1 MNHPLAHQ
9 IAQVEVP
16 PGMLA
21 LWGLGQMGL
30 LVKGPDGLIVI
41 DPCLSD
47 YVAELHGDFWRR
59 AFDPPVPPDA
69 LAAVDYYLVTH
80 EHEDHFDLQT
90 AAAIRAASPDVHFV
104 APGWCAP
111 QCARLG
117 LRDSD
122 WSVPPVLQPMA
133 LAGTSCLLTALPA
146 AHYLP
151 EKDTARGHRWLGYV
165 LQWNGVTL
173 YHAGDTIFFEGY
185 FDMWQAL
192 PRPDAAML
200 PVNGRDWFRTRKGII
215 GNLLPDEAA
224 RFCHE
229 VPTGLLLIG
238 HNDLYPNN
246 TIPWTH
252 IAASM
257 ERHAPRQ
264 PWKYLQPGEMCW
276 VQGAD

>member
-104 APGWCAP
+104 ASGWCAP

-133 LAGTSCLLTALPA
+133 LAGTSCLLTALP
-146 AHYLP
+146 
-151 EKDTARGHRWLGYV
+151 
-165 LQWNGVTL
+165 
-173 YHAGDTIFFEGY
+173 
-185 FDMWQAL
+185 
-192 PRPDAAML
+192 
-200 PVNGRDWFRTRKGII
+200 
-215 GNLLPDEAA
+215 
-224 RFCHE
+224 
-229 VPTGLLLIG
+229 
-238 HNDLYPNN
+238 
-246 TIPWTH
+246 
-252 IAASM
+252 
-257 ERHAPRQ
+257 
-264 PWKYLQPGEMCW
+264 
-276 VQGAD
+276 